1 MLYWLARMSTDDDEL
16 GYIWMKVKFTQKYLK
31 NNPGKTPEDAEKEF
45 LEWIDGLGMDS
56 RIERNN
62 RFMRSKQ

>member
-1 MLYWLARMSTDDDEL
+1 MSTDNDEL
-16 GYIWMKVKFTQKYLK
+16 GYIWMKVKFTRKYLK
-31 NNPGKTPEDAEKEF
+31 SNPSKTPEEAEKEF

-62 RFMRSKQ
+62 RFMRSKP

>member
-1 MLYWLARMSTDDDEL
+1 MVGMATDEDEL
-16 GYIWMKVKFTQKYLK
+16 GYIWMKLKFTQKYLRG
-31 NNPGKTPEDAEKEF
+31 NPGKTPEDAEREF

-62 RFMRSKQ
+62 RLMRAK

>member
-1 MLYWLARMSTDDDEL
+1 MSTDDDEL
-16 GYIWMKVKFTQKYLK
+16 GYIWMKLKFTQKYLK
-31 NNPGKTPEDAEKEF
+31 NNPSKTPEDAEKEF

-62 RFMRSKQ
+62 RFMRSKSI

>member
-1 MLYWLARMSTDDDEL
+1 MSTDEDEL

-31 NNPGKTPEDAEKEF
+31 NNPGMTPEDAEKEF

-56 RIERNN
+56 LIETSN
-62 RFMRSKQ
+62 RFMRANK